1 MKRSALLFI
10 SISIVSLIASAQ
22 ESLKSMRSG
31 VTEKIDGK
39 EYYIHTVKKGQ
50 TLYMIS
56 KAYGVD
62 VNDVIREN
70 PEVKE
75 GLKSDQKLRIP
86 SNKPAEPVQKK
97 IPKTIVQEPKVPVP
111 EPPPPEPAVEIPC
124 GQDTSALKRIYNV
137 ALMMPLYLGEID
149 KMDTLKPPADAA
161 SVYRPLQFIQF
172 YEGFLI
178 ALDSLKKMGLSVN
191 LYMYD
196 VNKDTLSTR
205 RILKN
210 PEMKKMDL
218 IIGLLFH
225 RNFQIV
231 AAFAQK
237 NNIPIVNPLSEREQI
252 LTGNTSVFKVYPSQ
266 ETRITELADFLFKEY
281 PSENILILRDFQY
294 KEVDEPETLRKIC
307 AERNMN
313 VHSMAGYGSAF
324 ESLSREKQ
332 NIIVVFSENKVFSI
346 ELVTKLS
353 EFRNEYKLM
362 LFGMPRW
369 DKIEGLEPE
378 YLVNLN
384 THVMAPSFI
393 DYEEAETIKF
403 VSQFQG
409 RFKTDPELLAFQGFD
424 IAVYF
429 LSAMKLYGK
438 AIDHCIP
445 DFRIKSLQSEFQFIQ
460 TKGNGFENRHWEIF
474 NYGNYKL
481 NRVKISDP

>member
-1 MKRSALLFI
+1 
-10 SISIVSLIASAQ
+10 
-22 ESLKSMRSG
+22 
-31 VTEKIDGK
+31 
-39 EYYIHTVKKGQ
+39 
-50 TLYMIS
+50 
-56 KAYGVD
+56 
-62 VNDVIREN
+62 
-70 PEVKE
+70 
-75 GLKSDQKLRIP
+75 
-86 SNKPAEPVQKK
+86 
-97 IPKTIVQEPKVPVP
+97 
-111 EPPPPEPAVEIPC
+111 
-124 GQDTSALKRIYNV
+124 
-137 ALMMPLYLGEID
+137 
-149 KMDTLKPPADAA
+149 
-161 SVYRPLQFIQF
+161 
-172 YEGFLI
+172 
-178 ALDSLKKMGLSVN
+178 
-191 LYMYD
+191 
-196 VNKDTLSTR
+196 
-205 RILKN
+205 
-210 PEMKKMDL
+210 MDL

-324 ESLSREKQ
+324 ELFSREKQ

-346 ELVTKLS
+346 ELVTKLN
-353 EFRNEYKLM
+353 EFRNEYKLL